1 MTNDTANAA
10 AQELVTDRDALTIDV
25 VREEVEVR
33 KELVETARVEVA
45 KTVLT
50 EEVALTLQHHEHGV
64 DIERRAVN
72 ELHDELPAG
81 TVQLEDGTV
90 VYRVI
95 REVPVV
101 VTRFEVVEEIH
112 VRPSEIAYDEQVTV
126 PIRSERIDVRRTPL
140 GANAATPSS
149 IK

>member
-1 MTNDTANAA
+1 M
-10 AQELVTDRDALTIDV
+10 
-25 VREEVEVR
+25 
-33 KELVETARVEVA
+33 
-45 KTVLT
+45 
-50 EEVALTLQHHEHGV
+50 
-64 DIERRAVN
+64 
-72 ELHDELPAG
+72 
-81 TVQLEDGTV
+81 
-90 VYRVI
+90 
-95 REVPVV
+95 PVV